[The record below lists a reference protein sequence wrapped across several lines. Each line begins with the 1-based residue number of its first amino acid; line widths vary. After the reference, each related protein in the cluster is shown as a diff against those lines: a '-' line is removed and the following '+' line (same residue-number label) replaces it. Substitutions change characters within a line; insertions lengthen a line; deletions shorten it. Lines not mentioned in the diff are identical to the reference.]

1 MTPIALI
8 EALLSIAKW
17 GGKAGTGW
25 RTDAIG
31 KSAYPKVS
39 RSSFTIAVV
48 AVTVELYPI
57 AVICSRVNCV
67 AVAGTDL
74 QSVKPTQ
81 MADQPM
87 PHG

>member
-1 MTPIALI
+1 MTPTVLV

-25 RTDAIG
+25 RTDTVG

-39 RSSFTIAVV
+39 RSSFTIAG

-57 AVICSRVNCV
+57 PVICSRVNCV
-67 AVAGTDL
+67 AVAGW
-74 QSVKPTQ
+74 QSVKDPQATT
-81 MADQPM
+81 M